1 MGNYLSHI
9 RLRIYPFN
17 QNISAENKFTNIL
30 IEYNP
35 SITNITTVSETLDD
49 VTLHEMDLI
58 KTNIIDKLPR
68 EIVEKIYKDYL
79 EPEIFYIRYKEIIE
93 HPTSMS
99 LNGTYLV
106 PYIPIILA
114 KQTVCKYISKKCRQ
128 FKKSYIEHKI
138 TNKKNFHLMTNG
150 QSFAATILFSLYH

>member
-49 VTLHEMDLI
+49 VMDLI

>member
-35 SITNITTVSETLDD
+35 SITNITTVSETLHD
-49 VTLHEMDLI
+49 VTLDEMDLI

-138 TNKKNFHLMTNG
+138 TNKKSFHLMTNG